1 MPTLAHTQLL
11 GGYSVPDSP
20 EERLNLASAF
30 VGIEQLEWASPPNTL
45 VGRRSQ
51 LADSVG
57 SQKFHRRPREHERP
71 E

>member
-30 VGIEQLEWASPPNTL
+30 VGIEQLE
-45 VGRRSQ
+45 
-51 LADSVG
+51 
-57 SQKFHRRPREHERP
+57 
-71 E
+71 